1 MPQAMERNVLLYI
14 SFLKPIF
21 QRIIYHASTES
32 FKYFACSYFSAKFKS
47 LMADGERGFSFSLL
61 STDANAVALIGS
73 DAKVR
78 PLQVH
83 YVANTKPCQAGK

>member
-1 MPQAMERNVLLYI
+1 MERNVLLYL

-21 QRIIYHASTES
+21 WVIYHTSTEPLED
-32 FKYFACSYFSAKFKS
+32 FTRSYFSAKFKS
-47 LMADGERGFSFSLL
+47 FMADRERSFCFGLL
-61 STDANAVALIGS
+61 STDTNAVTLIGS

-83 YVANTKPCQAGK
+83 YVADTKPCQAGE